1 MACAF
6 NYVWEPEWPTSEA
19 LGSNAWKFNK
29 LLLNRRLE
37 FLHTEDAFGRSLD
50 ILKFRFLS

>member
-1 MACAF
+1 MYA
-6 NYVWEPEWPTSEA
+6 NQNGQHRD

-37 FLHTEDAFGRSLD
+37 LWHTEDAFGRSLD